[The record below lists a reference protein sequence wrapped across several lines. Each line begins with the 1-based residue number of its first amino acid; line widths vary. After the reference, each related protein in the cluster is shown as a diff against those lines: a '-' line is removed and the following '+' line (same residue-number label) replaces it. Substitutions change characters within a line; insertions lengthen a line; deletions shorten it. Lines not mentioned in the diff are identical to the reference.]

1 LNARGGPDRIDQVL
15 HILAAR
21 DAIGTHVI
29 HTRGALRAAGYE
41 SDIYA
46 GDAHPEVRDLA
57 RPLEE
62 LSTGRPGRR
71 WLLFH
76 HSTGSAVAEAVLRR
90 PEPKLLD
97 YHNVT
102 PASYVSRWAPYMR
115 EELELGLEQLQALA
129 PASFY
134 GIAHSDF
141 SRAELESAGCPRAAV
156 VPPLFDLGDGEIDP
170 EVAAQLAAERTSGG
184 SDWLFVGRL
193 SPHKA
198 QHDLIKALA
207 CYRLCYDP
215 MARLHLVG
223 TSLGVD
229 YPRALERF
237 ATRLGISGAVRMPG
251 TVSGPALL
259 AYYRAADVFVCAS
272 DHEGF
277 CVPLVEAMHRGVPVV
292 AYRSSAVGETVGDG
306 GLVMPDKEPMTLAAA
321 AHRVVSDPATRTATV
336 RLGQRRAATFSLA
349 LGRARMA
356 RAIEDAVATAAH
368 AGVES

>member
-1 LNARGGPDRIDQVL
+1 MSTPTGPDRIDQVV

-29 HTRGALRAAGYE
+29 HTRAALRQAGYQSE
-41 SDIYA
+41 IYA

-57 RPLEE
+57 RPLED
-62 LSTGRPGRR
+62 LSASRPGRR

-76 HSTGSAVAEAVLRR
+76 HSTGSSVAEAVLRQ

-102 PASYVSRWAPYMR
+102 PASYVSRWAPHMR
-115 EELELGLEQLQALA
+115 EELELGREQLAALA

-134 GIAHSDF
+134 GIAHSSF
-141 SRAELESAGCPRAAV
+141 SQTELEAAGCTHTTV
-156 VPPLFDLGDGEIDP
+156 VPPLFELGDGDVDP
-170 EVAAQLAAERTSGG
+170 AVAAQLASERASGG
-184 SDWLFVGRL
+184 ADWLFVGRL

-198 QHDLIKALA
+198 QHDLVKALA

-215 MARLHLVG
+215 RARLHLVG
-223 TSLGVD
+223 TSLGAD

-237 ATRLGISGAVRMPG
+237 AARLGISDALHMPG
-251 TVSGPALL
+251 TVSDRALT
-259 AYYRAADVFVCAS
+259 AYYRAADVFVSAS

-277 CVPLVEAMHRGVPVV
+277 CVPLVEAMHLGVPVV
-292 AYRSSAVGETVGDG
+292 AYGSSAVGDTVGDG
-306 GLVMPDKEPMTLAAA
+306 GIVLTDKAPMTLAAA
-321 AHRVVSDPATRTATV
+321 AHRVVADPDSKAALV
-336 RLGQRRAATFSLA
+336 RLGRRRAATFSLP

-356 RAIEDAVATAAH
+356 GAIAEAVA
-368 AGVES
+368 AGRGLGVAS

>member
-1 LNARGGPDRIDQVL
+1 MNTHARPERIDQVL

-21 DAIGTHVI
+21 DAIGAHVI
-29 HTRGALRAAGYE
+29 HTRQAIREAGFD

-46 GDAHPEVRDLA
+46 GDAHAEVRDLA

-62 LSTGRPGRR
+62 LSTGRHDRR

-76 HSTGSAVAEAVLRR
+76 HSTGSAVAESVLRR

-102 PASYVSRWAPYMR
+102 PAAYVSRWAPFMR
-115 EELELGLEQLQALA
+115 EELELGRDQLRALA

-141 SRAELESAGCPRAAV
+141 SRVELEATGCPHTKV
-156 VPPLFDLGDGEIDP
+156 VPPLFDVGDGEVDP
-170 EVAAQLAAERTSGG
+170 VVAARLASERASGG
-184 SDWLFVGRL
+184 ADWLFVGRL

-207 CYRLCYDP
+207 CYRLCFDP
-215 MARLHLVG
+215 KARLHLVG

-237 ATRLGISGAVRMPG
+237 AARLGISDAVRMPG
-251 TVSGPALL
+251 TVSGPALE
-259 AYYRAADVFVCAS
+259 AYYRGVDLLVCAS

-292 AYRSSAVGETVGDG
+292 AYGSSAVGETVGDG
-306 GLVMPDKEPMTLAAA
+306 GVVVADKSPLTLAAA
-321 AHRVVSDPATRTATV
+321 AHRVVSDPDTRATTV
-336 RLGQRRAATFSLA
+336 RLGQRRAATFSLEQ
-349 LGRARMA
+349 GRARMA
-356 RAIEDAVATAAH
+356 KAIEDAVAVAAQL
-368 AGVES
+368 GVAS